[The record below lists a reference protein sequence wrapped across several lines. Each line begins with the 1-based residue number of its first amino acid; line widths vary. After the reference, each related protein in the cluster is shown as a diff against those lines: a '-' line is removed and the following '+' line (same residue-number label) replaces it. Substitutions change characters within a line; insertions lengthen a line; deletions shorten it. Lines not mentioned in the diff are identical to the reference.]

1 MELDRPPS
9 GTAERPR
16 SVLLLEDGDDDATN
30 RACVDLLAGEAPG
43 RARLLLVTLV
53 DSPER
58 RLRVWDAV
66 AAERPER
73 TVAIGMAGARNGT
86 LDEEGVEERT
96 VSDPANLT
104 RLGVTITEA
113 LADLD
118 GDGPAVCF
126 HSLSVLLQYAPV
138 EQVFQF
144 LSVLKSHL
152 DAAEA
157 TAHFH
162 LDPASHDDRTL
173 ATLRP
178 LFDEV
183 VRVGEE

>member
-1 MELDRPPS
+1 MELDRSSS

-16 SVLLLEDGDDDATN
+16 SVLLLEDSGSDAGD
-30 RACVDLLAGEAPG
+30 RACGKLLLDGEDPG
-43 RARLLLVTLV
+43 AARLLLVTLV
-53 DSPER
+53 HTPAAR
-58 RLRVWDAV
+58 MGVWNEV
-66 AAERPER
+66 ADERPAE
-73 TVAIGMAGARNGT
+73 TVAVSMAGDAGAENGMT
-86 LDEEGVEERT
+86 VRT
-96 VSDPANLT
+96 ISNPANLT

-118 GDGPAVCF
+118 GDRPVVCF

-152 DAAEA
+152 DGVGAA
-157 TAHFH
+157 AHFH
-162 LDPASHDDRTL
+162 LDPSTHDEQTV

-183 VRVGEE
+183 VHADVGV